1 MVSILQTSEK
11 NMLQTR
17 NCCKWDRRCAFPC
30 FVWDHFCSRR
40 KRELIYLAF
49 FFFVLWFATIAAARW
64 VQLMLSPPMWRVK
77 YSHFSIKSALTRF
90 QVSETNFSTFHF
102 FDIFFSDIF
111 FFFRRLMRLTH
122 IVYFILQGR
131 KENIRKIGNRL
142 KANPLKNNKR
152 LNTVNWKLIR
162 ASDRLKFYIFW
173 LKRSANAS
181 YYVGISIDWAGWM
194 WKKSTP
200 LLGRL

>member
-1 MVSILQTSEK
+1 MRSS
-11 NMLQTR
+11 M
-17 NCCKWDRRCAFPC
+17 C
-30 FVWDHFCSRR
+30 FSVFRLRSFLFTKKARVN
-40 KRELIYLAF
+40 LFGI